1 MGQANAVRVDWE
13 EKRRVEKIKGQTV
26 MLAAMPAVNH
36 NRVAG
41 YIYHTFLNYLK
52 KKRCEAFS
60 DGVEIH
66 LDEDN
71 TFVPDA
77 MIVCNKDI
85 IKYDGIYGAPDLVVE
100 VLSPSTASRD
110 RGAKKDVYEQHG
122 VKEYW
127 IADPKSKSV
136 EVYHLKDGR
145 FVLDNVYTAYEEWEW
160 KSLSDKEKEAAKL
173 PLKVSLYDDFFI
185 DVREIFERVQPGA

>member
-1 MGQANAVRVDWE
+1 MGQENTIRVDWD

-36 NRVAG
+36 NRVVRNLDH
-41 YIYHTFLNYLK
+41 IFFKYLRG
-52 KKRCEAFS
+52 KRCESFS

-77 MIVCNKDI
+77 MIVCNKEI

-160 KSLSDKEKEAAKL
+160 KSLSDKEKEEAKL

>member
-26 MLAAMPAVNH
+26 MLSAMPAVNH

-41 YIYHTFLNYLK
+41 YIYHVFLGYLRG
-52 KKRCEAFS
+52 KRCEAFS
-60 DGVEIH
+60 DGVEVH

-85 IKYDGIYGAPDLVVE
+85 IKYNGIYGAPDLVVE
-100 VLSPSTASRD
+100 VLSPSTASHD
-110 RGAKKDVYEQHG
+110 RGAKKDVYEKHG

-160 KSLSDKEKEAAKL
+160 EGLSEKEKEQAKL

-185 DVREIFERVQPGA
+185 DVREIFERVQTGA